1 MNISKDSPIEV
12 NVICNHSTGYFITTD
27 ALNSLIAS

>member
-1 MNISKDSPIEV
+1 MNISKFLHKVD
-12 NVICNHSTGYFITTD
+12 VICNHGTDYFITTD